1 MTLVESLRVEV
12 DCALAASAAALSS
25 KKLADAETWRHI
37 GMKMMTAADEIERR
51 DKQLKESI
59 ERLRNPELSDTY
71 KAKNWDTMAEAAA
84 ELDRLSR
91 IEIKYRNL
99 CPVLNEQAAE
109 IQRLQQALAF
119 WLPHMPAEPLPPY
132 IDERLESAIWMLAG
146 YNGPIEE
153 GAEHLGWIK
162 ACFEPE
168 REPG

>member
-1 MTLVESLRVEV
+1 MTKTDLVARLRGF
-12 DCALAASAAALSS
+12 DSQMSAFEAWSS
-25 KKLADAETWRHI
+25 IWHDETVL
-37 GMKMMTAADEIERR
+37 KEAADEIER
-51 DKQLKESI
+51 
-59 ERLRNPELSDTY
+59 LS
-71 KAKNWDTMAEAAA
+71 
-84 ELDRLSR
+84 L
-91 IEIKYRNL
+91 IEIKYKNL

-132 IDERLESAIWMLAG
+132 IDERLESAIWMLTG